1 MGCSFGT
8 IDKNKYII
16 KIFKIKFITYEKYD
30 VLDYVSRMDALQSIE
45 TYCQSVVG
53 VGEVAHMKY
62 KDFATVL
69 PGALKISRPL

>member
-1 MGCSFGT
+1 
-8 IDKNKYII
+8 
-16 KIFKIKFITYEKYD
+16 
-30 VLDYVSRMDALQSIE
+30 MDALQSIE

-69 PGALKISRPL
+69 SGALKISRSLS